1 MWIDVTVPLDGNPP
15 RWPGSVGVTLDYA
28 NDLADGDKTRDT
40 VLTMDVHC
48 GTHVE
53 VAAHVSLRGLPMD
66 SVNLDHLMGLV
77 AVLDATG
84 HREVPKS
91 LAGHI
96 PQQVMGVL
104 TRTDNSIKQLMGISD
119 FEESFV
125 GWSVEFAE
133 AVAAL
138 SQVRV
143 AGADYLSIQPYGGNP
158 RVHEVL
164 LEAGKAV
171 LEGLDLSEVEPG
183 VYEMCGLPLSLP
195 SREAAPARVLLRPV
209 SDSEMSVTR

>member
-15 RWPGSVGVTLDYA
+15 RWPGSVGVTLGYA
-28 NDLADGDKTRDT
+28 NDLAEGDETRDT
-40 VLTMDVHC
+40 LLSMDVHC

-53 VAAHVSLRGLPMD
+53 AAAHVSVNGLCME
-66 SVNLDHLMGLV
+66 SVNVDQLMGLV
-77 AVLDATG
+77 VVLDATD
-84 HREVPKS
+84 HQQVPKI
-91 LAGHI
+91 LAGDVPEHVI
-96 PQQVMGVL
+96 GVL
-104 TRTDNSIKQLMGISD
+104 TRTDNSIKQLMRISD
-119 FEESFV
+119 FKENFV

-133 AVAAL
+133 VVAAL
-138 SQVRV
+138 PQVKV

-164 LEAGKAV
+164 LESGKAV